1 MKKEKNRKR
10 LLDDRRI
17 VLLLAFV
24 LAFLSWV
31 VVAGF
36 IKPGDTR
43 TISNVP
49 IDYQRNAENTYKRY
63 DLQIVTNLTS
73 VTYADLKV
81 QGDAALISR
90 FNNTDVAVYPNYSA
104 VTGPGTYEIPLRAE
118 KTTSGGYNIV
128 ELTLKNG
135 QHSFRNNPT
144 TTVSLT
150 FEEVQEKTFRVVTQS
165 ENVTAATGYFKDE
178 PIVSQPEVTV
188 SGPASEVAK
197 VAQVAALVT
206 DDEDR
211 TETKIYTVPLT
222 LLDADGKTVESS
234 QLTISPTD
242 TVEVTIPILE
252 IRDVGLDVG
261 LIGVPQG
268 FDMEWF
274 KSLLSLSTESIE
286 VIGTSQAFSNLSN
299 PYNIAE
305 IDLSEMGLGW
315 ESDPITVELPE
326 GLRTQTPAQQVV
338 VRFNSTGLAEKSFRV
353 SNMRVVNSPT
363 NATITPIVNSLT
375 VTLIGPQEQLEEL
388 LPENIMIEVDAFD
401 LLSAKSGQQT
411 LPARV
416 LVPSK
421 NQVFAT
427 GQYSVVCDI
436 GVQQ

>member
-10 LLDDRRI
+10 LLDDRRV

-43 TISNVP
+43 TISSVT

-63 DLQIVTNLTS
+63 DLQIVTNLNT
-73 VTYADLKV
+73 VAYADVKV

-128 ELTLKNG
+128 DLTLKNS
-135 QHSFRNNPT
+135 QHSFRSNPA
-144 TTVSLT
+144 TTVTLT
-150 FEEVQEKTFRVVTQS
+150 FEEVQEKAFRVVVQA
-165 ENVTAATGYFKDE
+165 ENVTASPGYFKDE
-178 PIVSQPEVTV
+178 PVISQPEVTV
-188 SGPASEVAK
+188 TGPASEVAK
-197 VAQVAALVT
+197 VASVAAVVA
-206 DDEDR
+206 DDEER

-222 LLDADGKTVESS
+222 LLDASGNPVDSNQLTVE
-234 QLTISPTD
+234 PTD

-252 IRDVGLDVG
+252 TRDIGLDVG

-268 FDMEWF
+268 FDLAWF
-274 KSLLSLSTESIE
+274 KTLLSLSTESIE
-286 VIGTSQAFSNLSN
+286 VIGSSQSFSNLSD
-299 PYNIAE
+299 PFNIAE
-305 IDLSEMGLGW
+305 IDLSEIKPGW

-338 VRFNSTGLAEKSFRV
+338 VRFSAAGLAEKTFRV
-353 SNMRVVNSPT
+353 SDLRVVNAPA
-363 NATITPIVNSLT
+363 NVEIQPLVNSLT
-375 VTLIGPQEQLEEL
+375 VTLVGPQEQLDEL
-388 LPENIMIEVDAFD
+388 LPENIMVEVDAFD

-421 NQVFAT
+421 NQVYAS